1 MGKDTWQLLRY
12 CSVCFRIF
20 NSSYT
25 IWSLSPDNSI
35 RILDPPSKSPIWFT
49 FSTSIYYYYYT
60 SGLKSEKKIHQL
72 IRIKCAYIYTIFS
85 AIKSIDRYR
94 QIEKKSGIDF
104 YNEVGFLTIRGPD
117 EGKKLIIKR
126 GIIILDFSEN
136 SKVNF
141 EHF

>member
-49 FSTSIYYYYYT
+49 FSPSIYKLLYQWAKVWEKNT
-60 SGLKSEKKIHQL
+60 ST

-126 GIIILDFSEN
+126 ESFWTFPRIQNLT
-136 SKVNF
+136 SKI
-141 EHF
+141 